1 MKPLRTK
8 NYGSIP
14 HLSSSK
20 LGKGDYFTQ
29 EDQERILTEKKRDKH
44 DEILVFEKY
53 DRSNVGIGKVE
64 NKILS

>member
-1 MKPLRTK
+1 MKLLGIK

-29 EDQERILTEKKRDKH
+29 EGQERILMEEKRHNDNTV
-44 DEILVFEKY
+44 LVF
-53 DRSNVGIGKVE
+53 
-64 NKILS
+64 